1 MTRPT
6 AQYQRVRDLP
16 RRTLTVS
23 YAEECA
29 RELTPL
35 LRTSGSAARLLPW
48 QACFLWEAFEN
59 KREFGVGSWGALP
72 VGTGKTLIT
81 YLLPRLLQAKRTLL
95 IVPGPGALDKTRQD
109 FASYVRDWGAP
120 SLIKIETRSALS
132 PESGHDLIAR
142 FQPDLIIIDE
152 SHKMANPRSA
162 ASRRID
168 RYVVEKGDA
177 VTVVA
182 LTGTPSR
189 KSIMTY
195 WHLLGWCLRDM
206 MPLPM
211 NEGEANEWAAALDE
225 GVFGMQYADPGVL
238 GGTRAQARAW
248 FRKRLAETPG
258 VVIVDEDSAGA
269 VPLTIR
275 WRIGR
280 EDALMNE
287 HFENFLVNKV
297 NPAGIDCLSGLER
310 WRLDAQL
317 GAGLFTRYKYPPP
330 KPWADARRACAREV
344 RDLIDESTFSDRP
357 LDTPGQVFKH
367 CRNSEA
373 VKAWLAIKKSFTP
386 ETVVEWFSSS
396 ALEDARAWLAEDR
409 APGVVWVGMP
419 EFGHAL
425 AKLTGLPY
433 YGESGKNALG
443 NYLNRADP
451 KRPLIASWNA
461 NKEGF
466 NLQAWNRA
474 LVCQPPQSA
483 LYLEQ
488 LFGRHHRK
496 GTIDHV
502 VYDMLISSGGGI
514 DAFESA
520 IRESETIKER
530 EGLTQKLLRAR
541 VHRAAPSVTNENEFR
556 WASRSKRYRNEAA

>member
-6 AQYQRVRDLP
+6 AEYYRVRDLP
-16 RRTLTVS
+16 RRTLSLS

-29 RELTPL
+29 RELTGYM
-35 LRTSGSAARLLPW
+35 RVNGSAARLLPW
-48 QACFLWEAFEN
+48 QGCFLYECFEN
-59 KREFGVGSWGALP
+59 FTERGVGAWGALP
-72 VGTGKTLIT
+72 VGQGKSLIAYLLGRLLKAERTLI
-81 YLLPRLLQAKRTLL
+81 
-95 IVPGPGALDKTRQD
+95 IVPGPGTEASLRNE
-109 FASYVRDWGAP
+109 FASYVRDWGSP
-120 SLIKIETRSALS
+120 GLVKIVTRSALS
-132 PESGHDLIAR
+132 PDSGHDLIANFR
-142 FQPDLIIIDE
+142 PTLIVIDE
-152 SHKMANPRSA
+152 SHKLANPKSA

-168 RYVVEKGDA
+168 RYVVEHGDS
-177 VTVVA
+177 VTVVGF
-182 LTGTPSR
+182 TGTPSR

-195 WHLLGWCLRDM
+195 WHILGWCLRDY

-211 NEGEANEWAAALDE
+211 TEGEANEWAAALDE
-225 GVFGMQYADPGVL
+225 GVFGMSYADPGVL
-238 GGTRAQARAW
+238 GSSRAQARAW
-248 FRKRLAETPG
+248 YRARLAETPG
-258 VVIVDEDSAGA
+258 VVIVDEDSAGN
-269 VPLTIR
+269 VPLSIR

-280 EDALMNE
+280 EDALMNQHYE
-287 HFENFLVNKV
+287 TFAIAKT

-317 GAGLFTRYKYPPP
+317 GAGLFSRYKVQPP
-330 KPWADARRACAREV
+330 KEWADARRACARAV

-367 CRNSEA
+367 CGRSQE
-373 VKAWLAIKKSFTP
+373 VQYWLKIKPTFKP

-396 ALEDARAWLAEDR
+396 ALEDARAWLAEER
-409 APGVVWVGMP
+409 RPGVVWVGMP

-433 YGESGKNALG
+433 YGESGRNAQGTFLTG
-443 NYLNRADP
+443 ADRNRS
-451 KRPLIASWNA
+451 LIASWNA

-488 LFGRHHRK
+488 LIGRHHRRNQ
-496 GTIDHV
+496 TEAVI
-502 VYDMLISSGGGI
+502 YYMLISSGGGI

-520 IRESETIKER
+520 VRESETIKER

-541 VHRAAPSVTNENEFR
+541 VQRAAPTVTDANEFR
-556 WASRSKRYRNEAA
+556 WASRSKKYRNT